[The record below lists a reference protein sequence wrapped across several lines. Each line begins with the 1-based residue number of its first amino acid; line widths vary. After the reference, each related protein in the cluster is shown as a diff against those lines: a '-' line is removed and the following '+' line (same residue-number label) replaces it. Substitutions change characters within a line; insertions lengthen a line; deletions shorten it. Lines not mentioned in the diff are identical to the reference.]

1 MGGKMNKHNVGTGS
15 FEMVHVLK
23 RQLCQIQQNKT
34 VVPMKIYVLTKQI
47 YVFSINSIVNQP
59 SVY

>member
-1 MGGKMNKHNVGTGS
+1 MNKHNVGTGS
-15 FEMVHVLK
+15 FEMVHALK
-23 RQLCQIQQNKT
+23 RQFCQIQHNKT
-34 VVPMKIYVLTKQI
+34 VVQMKIYILTNKI